1 MPASAHPP
9 LEVSVA
15 EAASLACPERP
26 LIDMREDRERLV
38 GMPRGAV
45 IMKAEELLEQCRR
58 TGRDRDPGGYLLC
71 AEGLRS
77 LDAVRALRAAG
88 FSGFRSVAGGFRAWQ
103 DAGLPVGYPDGF
115 DATSAQ
121 RYARHLVMPQ
131 VGAEGQ
137 RKLMRSS
144 ILLAGMGGL
153 NAPAALYLAAAGVG
167 RLGLVDPDR
176 VERSNLQRQIVHA
189 ESTLGHNKARSAQ
202 LRVRDLNPDVETVIV
217 EQRIDADNASDLVAG
232 WDIVIDGTD
241 NFPARYA
248 LNSACVQLGVPLVY
262 GAVMRFQGQV
272 SVFWPSRPQPLA
284 GSAPGPAPCFSCMLP
299 KPPAAADTP
308 SCAEAGVLGVLPG
321 IVGTLQASEA
331 LKLALGIGQPLI
343 GRLLMLDA
351 LNLEFREAR
360 IASDPACAVCSV
372 TSSSR

>member
-1 MPASAHPP
+1 MPAPTSPD
-9 LEVSVA
+9 LEITVA
-15 EAASLACPERP
+15 EAAALACPNRP
-26 LIDMREDRERLV
+26 LIDIREHNERLA
-38 GMPRGAV
+38 GTPRGAV
-45 IMKAEELLEQCRR
+45 SMTVEVLLEHCQ
-58 TGRDRDPGGYLLC
+58 GAGGDSDLGGYLLC
-71 AEGLRS
+71 AEGVRS
-77 LDAVRALRAAG
+77 LDAVRQLRNKG
-88 FSGFRSVAGGFRAWQ
+88 FSGFLSVTGGFRAWQ
-103 DAGLPVGYPDGF
+103 DAHLPMGYPEGF

-137 RKLMRSS
+137 RKLLRSR
-144 ILLAGMGGL
+144 ILLVGVGGL

-176 VERSNLQRQIVHA
+176 VERSNLQRQVVHA
-189 ESTLGHNKARSAQ
+189 ETTLGLNKALSAQ
-202 LRVRDLNPDVETVIV
+202 ARIRDLNPDVETVVV
-217 EQRIDADNASDLVAG
+217 EQRVDAENAAKLLAG

-248 LNSACVQLGVPLVY
+248 LNEACVKLGIPLVY

-272 SVFWPSRPQPLA
+272 SVFWPARPLS
-284 GSAPGPAPCFSCMLP
+284 GSPVAPAPCFRCLFP
-299 KPPAAADTP
+299 RPPAAGDAP

-351 LNLEFREAR
+351 LNMEFRHAR
-360 IASDPACAVCSV
+360 IAADPGCPACAVR
-372 TSSSR
+372 SSSR